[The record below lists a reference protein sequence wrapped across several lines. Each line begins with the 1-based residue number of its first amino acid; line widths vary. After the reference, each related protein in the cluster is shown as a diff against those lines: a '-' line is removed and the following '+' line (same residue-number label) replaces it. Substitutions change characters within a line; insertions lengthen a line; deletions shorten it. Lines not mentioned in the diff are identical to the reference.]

1 MHLLTKIR
9 IILDKRKTR
18 RNEKKQTYFSLF
30 VIYSEINGIF
40 VTVNNAIY
48 SIKLKI
54 YGKSYY
60 QFV

>member
-1 MHLLTKIR
+1 MHLLT
-9 IILDKRKTR
+9 KTR